1 LSWGKQVAAPP
12 KIRPIRADARRN
24 YEHIVA
30 TARQAF
36 TELGPD
42 APLDVIARRAELGNA
57 TLYRHFPT
65 REVLIEAVYRT
76 DVAELAS
83 SALDLARQHAPREAL
98 ERWMREH
105 FIPAQEQHG
114 LAAMLK
120 DALVRA
126 PEVFSQGK
134 QQFNDAVE
142 RLVSAAQHAGDVRQ
156 DVLTR
161 DILRMAYGI
170 AVASEGAPEAR
181 ERMLNVMFDGL
192 RPAPH
197 HDRPDRL

>member
-1 LSWGKQVAAPP
+1 MAVPP
-12 KIRPIRADARRN
+12 EGRPVRADARRN
-24 YEHIVA
+24 YERIVA

-42 APLDVIARRAELGNA
+42 VPLDVIARRAELGNA

-65 REVLIEAVYRT
+65 REVLIEAVYRP

-83 SALDLARQHAPREAL
+83 SALQLSGRNAPREAL
-98 ERWMREH
+98 EHWVREH

-114 LAAMLK
+114 LAAVLK

-134 QQFNDAVE
+134 QQLNDAVDM
-142 RLVSAAQHAGDVRQ
+142 LVSAAQKAGDVRQ
-156 DVLTR
+156 DIPAR

-170 AVASEGAPEAR
+170 AAASEGAPEAR
-181 ERMLNVMFDGL
+181 ERMLTVMFDGL
-192 RPAPH
+192 RPS
-197 HDRPDRL
+197 